1 MRVCV
6 FTGPLFDA
14 KAKEQ
19 LARKGQAIPAGPLSD
34 AFAKAN
40 NLVVDPT
47 YFGVRVPLWFWKV
60 IAFIHDDTGKLT
72 ACGYT
77 MSQEAM
83 MPKKEFVFG
92 QYKTYQESIA
102 FIEERTGL
110 SFGKLKS
117 LDTFKS
123 GRESVR
129 RPLVSFEQID
139 LG

>member
-1 MRVCV
+1 MEVGHRFLLHQRSC
-6 FTGPLFDA
+6 TGETLNSNEMP
-14 KAKEQ
+14 
-19 LARKGQAIPAGPLSD
+19 
-34 AFAKAN
+34 
-40 NLVVDPT
+40 
-47 YFGVRVPLWFWKV
+47 
-60 IAFIHDDTGKLT
+60 
-72 ACGYT
+72 
-77 MSQEAM
+77 QEAM

-92 QYKTYQESIA
+92 QYKSYQESIA

-117 LDTFKS
+117 LDTFKG